1 MKKILV
7 TGGTGLVGTYLK
19 KILPEATY
27 VSSKD
32 YNLLDKKD
40 VQRMFSDIKPRKI
53 IHLAARV
60 GGVHHNIQEPVKYF
74 EENLLMNTFVLQE
87 SFLNNN
93 QSCRILHIPIFH
105 LQLFQ

>member
-32 YNLLDKKD
+32 YNLLDKKE
-40 VQRMFSDIKPRKI
+40 KK
-53 IHLAARV
+53 
-60 GGVHHNIQEPVKYF
+60 
-74 EENLLMNTFVLQE
+74 LLLNSTI
-87 SFLNNN
+87 FLP
-93 QSCRILHIPIFH
+93 L
-105 LQLFQ
+105 L